1 MAVSSQRYKKGRQK
15 IMKWLQ
21 LKSKKSVESNAP
33 GVYADLDS
41 LIRIQFK
48 ARGFS
53 FLPKQPITS
62 ILSGRYASRLRGRG
76 LNFEEIRRYLPGDD
90 IRTIDWKVTAR
101 MRKPHVRVYTE
112 EKDRAILL
120 LVDQRTHMFFGSRKN
135 MKSVTAAE
143 ATALAAWRAIS
154 VGDRVGAIIFNDH
167 GTKEIKPQR
176 SRETVMQILKST
188 VELNHELRV
197 DNKQNTQSGML
208 NTALEKAVQL
218 CTHDHLVIIIS
229 DFEGV
234 DEETKRLTIQLGQ
247 HNDVLGISIHDPLQE
262 AIPDNNTDMTI
273 TDGEEQLEINSSDKK
288 LSNGLKAGYAQEL
301 QNMQKWL
308 NSISAPLLSI
318 TTDKDVADQVKTI
331 IGGR

>member
-1 MAVSSQRYKKGRQK
+1 MS
-15 IMKWLQ
+15 WLNP
-21 LKSKKSVESNAP
+21 KSKTPDTAP
-33 GVYADLDS
+33 GAYADLDS
-41 LIRIQFK
+41 LIKIQFK

-112 EKDRAILL
+112 EKDRAVLL
-120 LVDQRTHMFFGSRKN
+120 LVDQRSHMFFGSKRN

-154 VGDRVGAIIFNDH
+154 VGDRIGAIIFNDH
-167 GTKEIKPQR
+167 ETKEIKPQR
-176 SRETVMQILKST
+176 SRETVMRILKST
-188 VELNHELRV
+188 VEMNHELGVGKSRRPRPA
-197 DNKQNTQSGML
+197 ML
-208 NTALEKAVQL
+208 NKVLGKAVQL
-218 CTHDHLVIIIS
+218 CTHDYLVIVIS

-234 DEETKRLTIQLGQ
+234 DEETKRLTVQLGQ
-247 HNDVLGISIHDPLQE
+247 HNDVLAISIHDSLQE
-262 AIPDNNTDMTI
+262 VIPDTNTDMI
-273 TDGEEQLEINSSDKK
+273 LSDGERQLEINSSDRK
-288 LSNGLKAGYAQEL
+288 LSEGIKAGYYQERESI
-301 QNMQKWL
+301 QKWL

-318 TTDKDVADQVKTI
+318 NTDEDVAEQIIKI
-331 IGGR
+331 IGER